1 MRNIPLLLICVTF
14 AGIVGSAMVV
24 TAAESIRVLVGC
36 LS

>member
-24 TAAESIRVLVGC
+24 TAAEVGRVIIGC